1 MLQSGLVE
9 VQIFSLPFFTMS
21 RLDDLQ
27 RFYSLLSALEERL
40 AGARRLTNCSGRM
53 SWPKRGVYF
62 FMEPGETRS
71 HSGRGPRIVRIGTH
85 ALKPGSQTTLWNR
98 LYQHRGVA
106 RTGGGNHRGSI
117 FRLIVGTALI
127 GRDAIDCDSWDDRRD
142 SASPEVREREQ
153 PLERAVSEV
162 IRNMPFLWLSVE
174 DEPGPQSL
182 RGFIERNA
190 IALLSNYGRP
200 PIDPPSDSWLGIY
213 CTRNRVRT
221 SGLWNSNHVDES
233 YDPAFLDTLAL
244 LVDRVGEPE

>member
-1 MLQSGLVE
+1 
-9 VQIFSLPFFTMS
+9 MS

-71 HSGRGPRIVRIGTH
+71 HSGRGFRIVRIGTH
-85 ALKPGSQTTLWNR
+85 ALKPGSQATLWKR
-98 LYQHRGVA
+98 LSQHRGVA

-127 GRDAIDCDSWDDRRD
+127 GRDAIDCDSWDDRRG
-142 SASPEVREREQ
+142 SASREVREREQ

-162 IRNMPFLWLSVE
+162 IRNMPFSGFPSRMSRVRKACADLSSE
-174 DEPGPQSL
+174 TRSRFSATMAGCPSIRRLTHGSA
-182 RGFIERNA
+182 A
-190 IALLSNYGRP
+190 IAHGKRYEHRAFG
-200 PIDPPSDSWLGIY
+200 
-213 CTRNRVRT
+213 TRT
-221 SGLWNSNHVDES
+221 M
-233 YDPAFLDTLAL
+233 
-244 LVDRVGEPE
+244 

>member
-1 MLQSGLVE
+1 
-9 VQIFSLPFFTMS
+9 MS

-27 RFYSLLSALEERL
+27 RFYSLLFALEERL

-62 FMEPGETRS
+62 FMEPGETRG

-85 ALKPGSQTTLWNR
+85 ALKLGSQKTLWNR

-106 RTGGGNHRGSI
+106 RTGGGHHRGSV

-142 SASPEVREREQ
+142 SASREVREREQ

-162 IRNMPFLWLSVE
+162 IGNMPFLWLSVE
-174 DEPGPQSL
+174 DESGPQSL

-190 IALLSNYGRP
+190 IALLSNYGRLS
-200 PIDPPSDSWLGIY
+200 IDPPSDAWLGSY
-213 CTRNRVRT
+213 CTRKKVRT